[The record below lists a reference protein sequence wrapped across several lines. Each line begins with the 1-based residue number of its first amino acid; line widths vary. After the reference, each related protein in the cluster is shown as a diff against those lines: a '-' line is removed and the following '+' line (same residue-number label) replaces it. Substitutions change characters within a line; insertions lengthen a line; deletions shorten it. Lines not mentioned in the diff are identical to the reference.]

1 MISYIMINQLY
12 HIISITDK
20 RPKKFSYHLKMRY
33 LDSENYHIIS
43 KVIFRF
49 SKFII
54 SYRNWYLSLESY
66 HIISKMIFRFLK
78 LSYHIKSD
86 ILIFKFII
94 SYREL
99 YWSFK
104 QENYLNQNKT
114 SKFFK
119 IMVFW
124 GKESFVSNQCH
135 PKSWIIRKTRNL
147 SYHIVND
154 KFSLKNIISYH
165 WW

>member
-1 MISYIMINQLY
+1 MISHIMINQLY
-12 HIISITDK
+12 HIVSITDN
-20 RPKKFSYHLKMRY
+20 RKKKLSYHLEIWY

-43 KVIFRF
+43 KLIIRF

-66 HIISKMIFRFLK
+66 HIISKMIFRFFK

-86 ILIFKFII
+86 ILIFKFIFL
-94 SYREL
+94 YWEL

-104 QENYLNQNKT
+104 QENYLYQNKT

-119 IMVFW
+119 IMAFL
-124 GKESFVSNQCH
+124 GKESFDFNQCH
-135 PKSWIIRKTRNL
+135 PISWIFRKTSNL
-147 SYHIVND
+147 SYRIVND
-154 KFSLKNIISYH
+154 NYSLKNIISYH